1 MIEIKAENKLEARAV
16 EKKKTNEQELSLSD
30 FFAMIDG
37 AVNIATEPI
46 DVFVQQIEASYKGL
60 GIPAL
65 YATLSILANKSVFF
79 IGGRG
84 TGKTRLICCV
94 PEVEDCETEK
104 FDTFTMGELDG
115 LCKKIA
121 VNYDF
126 FEDFDGVKNK
136 NLVFKVKDFSTLSEY
151 HREIFLTICSKI
163 CSDGDYQ
170 HITTLTPYLKFENCK
185 LAMLIAIQPR
195 LYSLLCYR
203 FTQWDTMSSDRFT
216 KFLILNPLREE
227 TRDDEVVA
235 TLPRKIPL
243 DATIPETVDLTK
255 LTELFNGQV
264 SEGRAF
270 LYARDYSKA
279 IARFQGKTEV
289 SQEDVD
295 LFYKL
300 FNPYLE
306 SFTKLQQR
314 IDLDHTVTVSSG
326 HLELL
331 TEIAK
336 HLEGRTKAELATN
349 LMVTPRH
356 IEREI
361 TFLLDKELIRE
372 HEKKYLLS
380 TELTEFFNW
389 YKDTFSATM
398 SQPQKEDKGEL

>member
-1 MIEIKAENKLEARAV
+1 MKEL
-16 EKKKTNEQELSLSD
+16 ELSLSD
-30 FFAMIDG
+30 FFAMVGGSATAI
-37 AVNIATEPI
+37 TEPI
-46 DVFVQQIEASYKGL
+46 EAFVKQIEASYKGL

-84 TGKTRLICCV
+84 TGKTRIICCV
-94 PEVEDCETEK
+94 PEVESHETEK
-104 FDTFTMGELDG
+104 FDTFTMGELDS

-121 VNYDF
+121 GKYDF
-126 FEDFDGVKNK
+126 PTDYEGVQNK

-163 CSDGDYQ
+163 ALDGDYQ

-203 FTQWDTMSSDRFT
+203 FTQWENMSSDRFT
-216 KFLILNPLREE
+216 KFLILNPLRKGS
-227 TRDDEVVA
+227 TNDVDLVA
-235 TLPRKIPL
+235 TLPRKIPT
-243 DATIPETVDLTK
+243 DATIPETVDLSK

-264 SEGRAF
+264 SEGRAY
-270 LYARDYSKA
+270 LYSRDYATA
-279 IARFQGKTEV
+279 IAKFQGKTEV
-289 SQEDVD
+289 SQDDVD

-300 FNPYLE
+300 FSPYLE

-314 IDLDHTVTVSSG
+314 EDLDHTVTVSSG

-336 HLEGRTKAELATN
+336 HLEGRTKAELATK

-356 IEREI
+356 IERELE
-361 TFLLDKELIRE
+361 FLLGKELVRE
-372 HEKKYLLS
+372 LEDKYMLS

-398 SQPQKEDKGEL
+398 SQPQKENKGDI